1 MGKLG
6 VQPDRDQQACEKHR
20 ARRNQTQ
27 RRSGLAGA
35 LAGNKMEPELY
46 ARADLSDG
54 FKELRTRKQRRRKSA
69 KELRKQRAQPAAKEE
84 PMKIT
89 QEK

>member
-1 MGKLG
+1 
-6 VQPDRDQQACEKHR
+6 
-20 ARRNQTQ
+20 
-27 RRSGLAGA
+27 
-35 LAGNKMEPELY
+35 MEPELY